1 MPRITRLA
9 IQTAVVT
16 CLLCAALAPLNAQGQ
31 GNRMPSRPATGFYES
46 AGAKNEPFID
56 NKVGSLIER
65 YTRWK
70 ARMKRDHFTRYL
82 VGYASIAGAF
92 TGLAFALIGFRLGD
106 PMAPYRRIRNRTILL
121 ALASGAGLGV
131 FLAVTEVPAQTTG
144 KLTLLLAAVVC
155 SAAAAAVGS
164 TAGFVVL
171 RALRNR
177 KSRRAGEPLSDRL
190 RYPR

>member
-9 IQTAVVT
+9 IRTAVAA
-16 CLLCAALAPLNAQGQ
+16 CLLCSAFTPVNAQGQ
-31 GNRMPSRPATGFYES
+31 GNRMPPRPATGFHES
-46 AGAKNEPFID
+46 TGVQNEPFID
-56 NKVGSLIER
+56 DKVGSLMER
-65 YTRWK
+65 YAKWK
-70 ARMKRDHFTRYL
+70 SRMKRDHFPKYL
-82 VGYASIAGAF
+82 TGYASIAGVFA
-92 TGLAFALIGFRLGD
+92 GLAFALIGFRLGD
-106 PMAPYRRIRNRTILL
+106 PMAPYRRIRNKTILL

-144 KLTLLLAAVVC
+144 KLTLLLTAVAC

-177 KSRRAGEPLSDRL
+177 KARRAGEPLSDRL